1 MKIQLLEDLYIEEL
15 KDIHDAEKK
24 LIRFLGKVARAATAP
39 ELKEAFRSHTK
50 ETKVHI
56 ERLEKVFQRLGQS
69 PEGKKCKAMNGLVAE
84 ARDFLKEE
92 AELELRDV
100 GLITAAQKVE
110 HYEIASYGC
119 LSAYAK
125 LLGFQQDAELL
136 HQTLLEEKAADEK
149 LNLLAKNINLE
160 AAEGERPERTHTA

>member
-24 LIRFLGKVARAATAP
+24 LVRFLGKLAEAATAP
-39 ELKEAFRSHTK
+39 ELKEAFRAHTK
-50 ETKVHI
+50 ETKNHL
-56 ERLEKVFQRLGQS
+56 ERLQKVFDRLGQS
-69 PEGKKCKAMNGLVAE
+69 PEGRKCKAMNGLVAE

-125 LLGFQQDAELL
+125 LLGFRQDAELL

-160 AAEGERPERTHTA
+160 AAEGETPERTHTA

>member
-1 MKIQLLEDLYIEEL
+1 MKIQLLEDLYVEEL

-24 LIRFLGKVARAATAP
+24 LTRLLPKLARSATAP
-39 ELKEAFRSHTK
+39 ELQAAFKMHAK

-56 ERLEKVFQRLGQS
+56 ERLQKIFARIGQS
-69 PEGKKCKAMNGLVAE
+69 PEGKKCKAMNGLIAE

-119 LSAYAK
+119 LAAYAK
-125 LLGFQQDAELL
+125 LLGFQADAELL
-136 HQTLLEEKAADEK
+136 HQTLLEEKATDEK
-149 LNLLAKNINLE
+149 LNLLAQGINLD
-160 AAEGERPERTHTA
+160 AAEGERPEQSRSA